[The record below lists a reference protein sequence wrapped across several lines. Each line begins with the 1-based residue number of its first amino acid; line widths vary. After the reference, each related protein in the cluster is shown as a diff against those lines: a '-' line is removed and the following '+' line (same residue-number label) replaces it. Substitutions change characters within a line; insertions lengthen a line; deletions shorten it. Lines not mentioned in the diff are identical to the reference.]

1 MDNSKPKKATLKMKN
16 HTINSLQELR
26 DNFDPE
32 TILKKHSNGKLAK
45 WLNQNYYENEAL
57 AVINIDPDSDTRLQ
71 DLCNALGVEYSLLLY
86 FSDEDKALIPE
97 KEKLL
102 STITTDTE
110 ILQYAYLVATS
121 QSELASLLD
130 KNANLIY
137 LCNNTFSIP
146 ISVPDKTYIGVGN
159 EVVIENPFTKTQYE
173 HAGIIIKNITLP
185 EHEDPNTIKLARS
198 AAADYGYDDFSDYH
212 SSLASKY
219 HEALKVKPLIV
230 KKTLEL
236 IIPDNDAYYDSYS
249 SCENAA
255 EQILKNVYK
264 KANSLFDP
272 ESKNSLARECSKHYS
287 NIIKRTFEDELTTLR
302 DTSINNNT
310 EEAYNKLCKLI
321 NKSKS
326 KLKKSYDC
334 ELVEDAEFYELYDL
348 DYFVDQV
355 DIDSIQLDD
364 SSDYE
369 LLDMVIKVIDYLCDT
384 STKYIISDI
393 HSSFNELRSDMDDH
407 VLTFYKYAHR
417 EYNRYVQKIE
427 KCLDEIAG
435 YNDK

>member
-45 WLNQNYYENEAL
+45 WLNQNYYENEAF
-57 AVINIDPDSDTRLQ
+57 AVSNIDPDSDTCLQ

-86 FSDEDKALIPE
+86 FSNEEKALIPE

-102 STITTDTE
+102 STITTDTK
-110 ILQYAYLVATS
+110 ILQQPYLVATS
-121 QSELASLLD
+121 QAELASLLD

-146 ISVPDKTYIGVGN
+146 ISVPNKTYIGVGN
-159 EVVIENPFTKTQYE
+159 DVVIENPFTKVQYE
-173 HAGIIIKNITLP
+173 RAGIIIKNINLP
-185 EHEDPNTIKLARS
+185 EKEDPNTIEIARS
-198 AAADYGYDDFSDYH
+198 AAKYYGYDDFADGH
-212 SSLASKY
+212 SSLALKY
-219 HEALKVKPLIV
+219 HEALKVKPLIA

-236 IIPDNDAYYDSYS
+236 IIPDTAAYYDSYC

-255 EQILKNVYK
+255 ESILKNVHK

-272 ESKNSLARECSKHYS
+272 ESKNSLAKECSKHYS
-287 NIIKRTFEDELTTLR
+287 DIIKSTFEDDLSTLR
-302 DTSINNNT
+302 ETSINNNA

-326 KLKKSYDC
+326 KLKKRYDC
-334 ELVEDAEFYELYDL
+334 ELVEDAEFYEIYDL

-364 SSDYE
+364 SDYE
-369 LLDMVIKVIDYLCDT
+369 FPDILFKVIDYLCDT

-393 HSSFNELRSDMDDH
+393 HSSFDELRSDMDDH
-407 VLTFYKYAHR
+407 TLTFYKYAHR
-417 EYNRYVQKIE
+417 EYNRYVLKIE

-435 YNDK
+435 YNEK